1 MPQRKREP
9 EKNQERGPRH
19 QTCTQEDFS
28 GKRREKSPKYG
39 EIKYEE
45 MGYVRKIDWEGEK
58 RGKREREG
66 RPHPCQSRRKVPAIG
81 SIL

>member
-1 MPQRKREP
+1 MNLPFTLTLSLIE
-9 EKNQERGPRH
+9 
-19 QTCTQEDFS
+19 
-28 GKRREKSPKYG
+28 KYG